1 MASAMEAVGTGA
13 EDGMVVDV
21 AVHSGTPERRADLE
35 AKFGDVRS
43 FVRMARGT
51 MMLDGPGIEDALGG
65 IYPDAGRIMV
75 EIGRRPGSERIAVL
89 FVL

>member
-1 MASAMEAVGTGA
+1 
-13 EDGMVVDV
+13 
-21 AVHSGTPERRADLE
+21 
-35 AKFGDVRS
+35 
-43 FVRMARGT
+43 
-51 MMLDGPGIEDALGG
+51 MLDGPGIEDALRG